1 MRVNKSWQTPS
12 VSSLSKR
19 DRSGSMGKDLDM
31 ENFLAIEKVIGRE
44 IIDSRGNPTVEAE
57 VYLLDGTVGRGAAP
71 SGASTGEFEAL
82 ELRDGDK
89 SRFGGKGVTKAVEN
103 INTVINDALKGVD
116 ASDIYAVDAAMIA
129 ADGTKDKSNLGAN
142 AILAVSIASARAAA
156 NALEIPLY
164 RFLGG
169 VNGNRLPVP
178 MMNILNGGAHAANT
192 VDVQEFMI
200 MPVGAPSF
208 KEALRWCAEVFHA
221 LAALLKSKGL
231 ATSVGDEGGFAPDLA
246 SDEEA
251 IQYILDAVKD
261 AGYEPGKD
269 FMIAMDAA
277 SSEWKGEKKG
287 EYVLPK
293 AGTKFTSEE
302 LIEHWKKLVDKY
314 PIISIEDALDE
325 EDWEGWQK
333 LTAELGDKVQLVGDD
348 LFVTNTER
356 LSKGIELG
364 CGNSILIKLNQIGSV
379 SETLEA
385 IKMAHKAG
393 YTAISSHRSGETE
406 DTTIADL
413 AVALNTCQIKTG
425 APSRSERV
433 AKYNQLLRIEEELGA
448 SAVYPGKAAFN
459 VKR

>member
-1 MRVNKSWQTPS
+1 MTFTS
-12 VSSLSKR
+12 
-19 DRSGSMGKDLDM
+19 
-31 ENFLAIEKVIGRE
+31 IEQVIGRE

-57 VYLLDGTVGRGAAP
+57 VILADGTVGRGTAP

-89 SRFGGKGVTKAVEN
+89 SRYLGKGVTKAVEN
-103 INTVINDALKGVD
+103 INTVINQTITGMD
-116 ASDIYAVDAAMIA
+116 ASDIYAIDQAMIK
-129 ADGTKDKSNLGAN
+129 ADGTKDKSKLGAN
-142 AILAVSIASARAAA
+142 AILAVSIAAARAASI
-156 NALEIPLY
+156 ALDIPLY

-169 VNGNRLPVP
+169 ISGNRLPVP
-178 MMNILNGGAHAANT
+178 MMNILNGGAHATNT
-192 VDVQEFMI
+192 VDTQEFMI

-208 KEALRWCAEVFHA
+208 KECLRWCAEVFHA
-221 LAALLKSKGL
+221 LASILKAKGL
-231 ATSVGDEGGFAPDLA
+231 ATSVGDEGGFAPNLS
-246 SDEEA
+246 SDEETIETILEA
-251 IQYILDAVKD
+251 IKK

-277 SSEWKGEKKG
+277 SSEWKSEKGKG
-287 EYVLPK
+287 FYKLPK
-293 AGTKFTSEE
+293 AGTEYTTDE
-302 LIEHWKKLVDKY
+302 LIEHWAALCEKY
-314 PIISIEDALDE
+314 PIISIEDGLDE

-333 LTAELGDKVQLVGDD
+333 LTARLGGKVQLVGDD

-356 LSKGIELG
+356 LAKGIEMG
-364 CGNSILIKLNQIGSV
+364 AGNAILIKLNQIGSV

-393 YTAISSHRSGETE
+393 YTAISSHRSGETA

-448 SAVYPGKAAFN
+448 SAVYPGKKAFN
-459 VKR
+459 VK

>member
-1 MRVNKSWQTPS
+1 MKN
-12 VSSLSKR
+12 LS
-19 DRSGSMGKDLDM
+19 
-31 ENFLAIEKVIGRE
+31 IEKVLGRQ

-57 VYLLDGTVGRGAAP
+57 VRLSDGTVGRGAAP

-89 SRFGGKGVTKAVEN
+89 SRYGGKGVTKAVEN
-103 INTVINDALKGVD
+103 INTVIHDALTGMD

-142 AILAVSIASARAAA
+142 AILAVSIACARAAA
-156 NALEIPLY
+156 TALDLPLY

-169 VNGNRLPVP
+169 VNANRLPVP

-200 MPVGAPSF
+200 MPAGLPSF
-208 KEALRWCAEVFHA
+208 SEGLRACTEVFHA
-221 LAALLKSKGL
+221 LQALLKSRGL
-231 ATSVGDEGGFAPDLA
+231 ATAVGDEGGFAPDLS

-251 IQYILDAVKD
+251 IQVILEAIEK
-261 AGYEPGKD
+261 AGYTPGKD
-269 FMIAMDAA
+269 FVLAMDAA
-277 SSEWKGEKKG
+277 ASEWKSGTKG
-287 EYVLPK
+287 EYKLPK
-293 AGTKFTSEE
+293 CGKTYTSAE
-302 LIEHWKKLVDKY
+302 LVAHWKDLTEKY
-314 PIISIEDALDE
+314 PIYSLEDGLDE
-325 EDWEGWQK
+325 EDWEGWQL
-333 LTAELGDKVQLVGDD
+333 LTKELGGKVQLVGDD

-356 LSKGIELG
+356 LAKGIALG

-433 AKYNQLLRIEEELGA
+433 AKYNRLLRIEEQLGA
-448 SAVYPGKAAFN
+448 AAVYPGFGAFG
-459 VKR
+459 VVR

>member
-1 MRVNKSWQTPS
+1 MNYLEIV
-12 VSSLSKR
+12 
-19 DRSGSMGKDLDM
+19 
-31 ENFLAIEKVIGRE
+31 KVIGRE
-44 IIDSRGNPTVEAE
+44 ILDSRGNPTVEAE
-57 VYLLDGTVGRGAAP
+57 VYLADGTVGRGTAP

-89 SRFGGKGVTKAVEN
+89 GRYGGKGVTKAVEN
-103 INTVINDALKGVD
+103 INTAINDAVCGLD
-116 ASDIYAVDAAMIA
+116 ASDIYAVDKAMIK
-129 ADGTKDKSNLGAN
+129 ADGTKDKSKLGAN
-142 AILAVSIASARAAA
+142 AILAVSIAAARAASIS
-156 NALEIPLY
+156 LDIPLY

-169 VNGNRLPVP
+169 ISGNRLPVP

-221 LAALLKSKGL
+221 LASLLKSKGL

-251 IQYILDAVKD
+251 IQYILEAVKN

-277 SSEWKGEKKG
+277 SSEWKGSKKG

-293 AGTKFTSEE
+293 AGTKFTSAE
-302 LIEHWKKLVDKY
+302 LIEHWKKLVEKY

-325 EDWEGWQK
+325 EDWEGWQL
-333 LTAELGDKVQLVGDD
+333 LTKELGGKVQLVGDD

-356 LSKGIELG
+356 LAKGICLG

-393 YTAISSHRSGETE
+393 YTAISSHRSGETA

-433 AKYNQLLRIEEELGA
+433 AKYNQLLRIEEELGE
-448 SAVYPGKAAFN
+448 SAVYPQMGAFN
-459 VKR
+459 VTR

>member
-1 MRVNKSWQTPS
+1 MNNLK
-12 VSSLSKR
+12 
-19 DRSGSMGKDLDM
+19 
-31 ENFLAIEKVIGRE
+31 IEKVIGRE

-57 VYLLDGTVGRGAAP
+57 VFLADGTIGRGVAP

-89 SRFGGKGVTKAVEN
+89 ARFGGKGVTKAVCN
-103 INTVINDALKGVD
+103 INTVINEVLCGKD
-116 ASDIYAVDAAMIA
+116 ASDIYAIDGAMIA

-156 NALEIPLY
+156 LSLGIPLY

-169 VNGNRLPVP
+169 INATRLPVP

-200 MPVGAPSF
+200 MPAGAPSF
-208 KEALRWCAEVFHA
+208 KEGLRWCTEVFHA
-221 LAALLKSKGL
+221 LQSLLKSKGL
-231 ATSVGDEGGFAPDLA
+231 ATSVGDEGGFAPNLA

-251 IQYILDAVKD
+251 IQYILEAVKL

-269 FMIAMDAA
+269 FVLAMDAA
-277 SSEWKGEKKG
+277 SSEWKTGKVG
-287 EYVLPK
+287 EYRLPK
-293 AGTKFTSEE
+293 CGKVFTSAE
-302 LIEHWKKLVDKY
+302 LVEHWKQLIAKY
-314 PIISIEDALDE
+314 PIYSLEDGLDE
-325 EDWEGWQK
+325 EDWEGWQLMNK
-333 LTAELGDKVQLVGDD
+333 ELGDKVQLVGDD

-356 LSKGIELG
+356 LAKGIRLG
-364 CGNSILIKLNQIGSV
+364 CCNSILIKLNQIGSI

-385 IKMAHKAG
+385 IQMAHKAG
-393 YTAISSHRSGETE
+393 YTAVTSHRSGETE

-448 SAVYPGKAAFN
+448 SAVYPAFNAFN

>member
-1 MRVNKSWQTPS
+1 M
-12 VSSLSKR
+12 
-19 DRSGSMGKDLDM
+19 DRKEIIAVTSYL
-31 ENFLAIEKVIGRE
+31 EIEKVIGRE
-44 IIDSRGNPTVEAE
+44 ILDSRGNPTVEAE
-57 VYLLDGTVGRGAAP
+57 VYLADGTIGRGMAP

-89 SRFGGKGVTKAVEN
+89 GRYLGKGVTKAVEN
-103 INTVINDALKGVD
+103 INTIINDVVTGMD
-116 ASDIYAVDAAMIA
+116 ASDIYAIDKAMID
-129 ADGTKDKSNLGAN
+129 ADGTKDKSKLGAN
-142 AILAVSIASARAAA
+142 AILAVSIATARAAA
-156 NALEIPLY
+156 ASLDIPLY

-169 VNGNRLPVP
+169 ISGNRLPVP

-251 IQYILDAVKD
+251 IQYILEAVKN

-293 AGTKFTSEE
+293 AGTKFTSAE

-325 EDWEGWQK
+325 EDWEGWQL
-333 LTAELGDKVQLVGDD
+333 LTKELGNKLQLVGDD

-356 LSKGIELG
+356 LSKGIQLG

-425 APSRSERV
+425 APSRTERV
-433 AKYNQLLRIEEELGA
+433 AKYNQLLRIEEELGSA
-448 SAVYPGKAAFN
+448 AVYPGMKAFN

>member
-1 MRVNKSWQTPS
+1 
-12 VSSLSKR
+12 
-19 DRSGSMGKDLDM
+19 M

-57 VYLLDGTVGRGAAP
+57 VYLLDGTVGRGVAP

-116 ASDIYAVDAAMIA
+116 ASDIYVVDTAMIA

-277 SSEWKGEKKG
+277 SSQWKGEKKG

-433 AKYNQLLRIEEELGA
+433 AKYNQLLRIEEELGT

-459 VKR
+459 VKK